1 MISFKAYYNNS
12 VNQVLYENLYYV
24 PSEKSFEY
32 DKYNEHG
39 VKEKRRYEGGID
51 LLKPILK
58 YTTLQGTNTEYL
70 SNKVSHSHDD
80 HGVFYGYDI
89 ISNKRSKTDLKGLE
103 DPEKFKNKI
112 FAALKGHANDTANVP
127 YKDKDW
133 ATLEGKP
140 VEGRFEVKPTEYEL
154 IINTAVNKFGETV
167 SKNNIKYNLIVY
179 PESRSVHA
187 KDLSERIFNTLQIKN
202 TTPEGSIKAP
212 VPLSKLQTKEQD
224 DTLSSRLFDLEK
236 IGVAFANAIHEAF
249 KNAEIGEYIT
259 VEVKNNITKQ
269 AEVAAGVI
277 INKLLRGT
285 NTISTASNLRPTP
298 GDVFFTDILR
308 ELNKQPESP
317 YREIYDIALNDLIK
331 KEKVKIF
338 KSVSRIYNF
347 QKASHYNVNSI
358 VDLIKNAAINN
369 SVRILLVDDNI
380 NTGDT
385 FKQMGFM
392 VEELSNFKELTGI
405 KINWD
410 YFILIKD
417 ELYAANP
424 QSVDFEKI
432 KQRREE
438 EESAKKRQN
447 AIDARTAWKQIQS
460 RNLAADQSDYTWNP
474 NTKQWIKK

>member
-12 VNQVLYENLYYV
+12 VNLVLYENLYYV
-24 PSEKSFEY
+24 PRENIFVY

-39 VKEKRRYEGGID
+39 VKEKRPYEGSID

-58 YTTLQGTNTEYL
+58 YTTLKGNNTEYL

-89 ISNKRSKTDLKGLE
+89 ISNERSKTDLKKI
-103 DPEKFKNKI
+103 KFKNKI
-112 FAALKGHANDTANVP
+112 FAALKGQANDAAKVP
-127 YKDKDW
+127 YEDKDW

-187 KDLSERIFNTLQIKN
+187 KDLSERIFNILQIKN
-202 TTPEGSIKAP
+202 TTPEGFIKGP

-224 DTLSSRLFDLEK
+224 DTLSSRLFDLKK
-236 IGVAFANAIHEAF
+236 IGDDFANAIHEAF
-249 KNAEIGEYIT
+249 ENNEIGDYIT
-259 VEVKNNITKQ
+259 VEVKNYISKQ
-269 AEVAAGVI
+269 AEDVAGVL

-298 GDVFFTDILR
+298 GDMFFTNILK
-308 ELNKQPESP
+308 ELTKQQANP
-317 YREIYDIALNDLIK
+317 YSEIYDYALNELMLK
-331 KEKVKIF
+331 KKVKIF
-338 KSVSRIYNF
+338 DKVSRIYNF

-358 VDLIKNAAINN
+358 VDSIKSAAANN

-392 VEELSNFKELTGI
+392 VEELSNLKELIGV

-417 ELYAANP
+417 ELYAVNP

-438 EESAKKRQN
+438 EVSVKKRQN
-447 AIDARTAWKQIQS
+447 AIDARAAWKQIQS
-460 RNLAADQSDYTWNP
+460 RNLAADQSDYTWNSDI
-474 NTKQWIKK
+474 KQWIKK